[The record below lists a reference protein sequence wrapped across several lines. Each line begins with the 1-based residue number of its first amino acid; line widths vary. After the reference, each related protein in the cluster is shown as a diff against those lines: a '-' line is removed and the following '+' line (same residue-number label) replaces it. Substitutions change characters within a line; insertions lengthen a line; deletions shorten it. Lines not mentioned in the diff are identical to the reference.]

1 MGSDAAK
8 QTVASTRG
16 SFEASAYVLSKSR
29 PGRDPAEP
37 GKQVRKVFGRK
48 LRVPEAVVS
57 DEAVGLGR
65 TGARCHTACALD
77 SICTSHRATGQPH
90 AQTHLQLN
98 GTCTAAQ
105 ISPIVKESPTT

>member
-1 MGSDAAK
+1 MTALDRVYSIWTRQVVWISPTLRMGPNAAK
-8 QTVASTRG
+8 QTVASTPG

-48 LRVPEAVVS
+48 LRVPEAVVP

-65 TGARCHTACALD
+65 TGDVTQ
-77 SICTSHRATGQPH
+77 RAH
-90 AQTHLQLN
+90 
-98 GTCTAAQ
+98 
-105 ISPIVKESPTT
+105 